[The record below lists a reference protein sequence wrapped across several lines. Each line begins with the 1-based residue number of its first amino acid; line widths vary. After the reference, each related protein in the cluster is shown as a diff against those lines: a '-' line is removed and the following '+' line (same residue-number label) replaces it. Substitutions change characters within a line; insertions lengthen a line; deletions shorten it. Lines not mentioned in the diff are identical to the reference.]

1 MRQEKFIENI
11 VNRRLESISSSLIRK
26 NNEYA
31 SVGDVFEAFK
41 AGTHFSLHTTKEAVA
56 WEFMVKH
63 LQSIQQIVSNYENN
77 KKLPD
82 ILLLDEKFGDA
93 INYLILLEGML
104 KENIETFYKEED
116 PRIDKIKYNYISR

>member
-1 MRQEKFIENI
+1 MTQKDFTEKI
-11 VNRRLESISSSLIRK
+11 VNKRIESISSSLIKK

-31 SVGDVFEAFK
+31 SIGDVFEAFK
-41 AGTHFSLHTTKEAVA
+41 AGARLSLHDTKEAVA
-56 WEFMVKH
+56 WEFMVQH

-82 ILLLDEKFGDA
+82 VLLLEEKFGDA
-93 INYLILLEGML
+93 INYLILLEGMF
-104 KENIETFYKEED
+104 KENIEAIYREED